1 MPHELIYLSNDF
13 VNISQSYLCSY
24 QVDPYNIEDDDG
36 LDFAKRKV
44 MKIKSLYQVSY
55 YNLHVEKKNRSL
67 HLFIAPSVY
76 KRYKCRQVLIS
87 LNKVGVS
94 VGYEVQIVRNDLT
107 CFTYFQSY
115 FQSYKSKSRQQRQ
128 IYHWCGR

>member
-1 MPHELIYLSNDF
+1 MLHELIYLSSHF

-24 QVDPYNIEDDDG
+24 QVDHFNIEDDDG

-55 YNLHVEKKNRSL
+55 YNLHVENKNRLL

-107 CFTYFQSY
+107 CLTYFQSY
-115 FQSYKSKSRQQRQ
+115 FQSYKSKLRQQRQ